1 MNWLKWRLCVCSVF
15 YENAV
20 RENTAFLAHLIH
32 SVPNVG
38 EGIIGMRVL
47 LEQAFFPADLRGL
60 LE

>member
-1 MNWLKWRLCVCSVF
+1 MCSVF

-32 SVPNVG
+32 SIPNVG